1 MIWKRDTL
9 THFSEKVHICRRPT
23 DNSEKSYLCIVVKSI
38 QVERN
43 LFLLIK
49 YFFGNNSC
57 EENNIEAMCNVS

>member
-1 MIWKRDTL
+1 MCHDLETGHSYTFFRESTY
-9 THFSEKVHICRRPT
+9 PT